1 MSGLLVLNRN
11 RTGVEPGIV
20 LNRIAGREAERIV
33 AAQLVAE
40 GNTIIGSQVA
50 VRTSEGLR
58 FIDHLIMTPGNKMI
72 AIEVKS
78 GNAVRNARQLMK
90 DGLMA
95 TEGAVVVSRRAPDL
109 LGRRIVVE
117 TIERRVP

>member
-1 MSGLLVLNRN
+1 
-11 RTGVEPGIV
+11 
-20 LNRIAGREAERIV
+20 
-33 AAQLVAE
+33 
-40 GNTIIGSQVA
+40 
-50 VRTSEGLR
+50 
-58 FIDHLIMTPGNKMI
+58 MI

-95 TEGAVVVSRRAPDL
+95 TDGAVVVSRRIPDL
-109 LGRRIVVE
+109 LGKRIVVE